1 MSTSENRPATLDATS
16 LRELRMADFPALA
29 AARAGNPPAG
39 LPAPDVVLDVRMTNE
54 WRGGHI
60 DGAVHIPLPDLPK
73 RLADVPAGAVW
84 VHCGSGYRATAA
96 ASLLANAGRE
106 VVVIDDKFDQA
117 EAAGVA
123 MAHQA

>member
-1 MSTSENRPATLDATS
+1 
-16 LRELRMADFPALA
+16 
-29 AARAGNPPAG
+29 
-39 LPAPDVVLDVRMTNE
+39 MTNE
-54 WRGGHI
+54 WRTSHI
-60 DGAVHIPLPDLPK
+60 DGAVHIPLPDLPE